1 MTNAVK
7 SGDRLALITDALTRL
22 QREHYGKGPTHARS
36 YVSGDVVTCVM
47 RDVLT
52 TVEQTLVERGK
63 EEVVCEMRR
72 AFNSALKSTFVESV
86 ETVLDRKV
94 SAFLSQIA
102 IDPDIAVLVFVLEP
116 EGNGE
121 VDLRG

>member
-1 MTNAVK
+1 MANAVT
-7 SGDRLALITDALTRL
+7 SGDRLALITDAVTRL
-22 QREHYGKGPTHARS
+22 QREHYGKGPTQARS
-36 YVSGDVVTCVM
+36 HVSGDVVTCVM

-72 AFNSALKSTFVESV
+72 AFNSALQSTFVDSV
-86 ETVLDRKV
+86 EAVLGRKV

-102 IDPDIAVLVFVLEP
+102 VEPDIAVLVFVLEP

-121 VDLRG
+121 VELS